1 ESNGMEGYSVVTR
14 GGSPL
19 DNGQGPVRWT
29 VLYRDSSAFVFAG
42 ASRASVNSRP
52 EADGV
57 ITSVIGTMRGLKPS
71 EFPLAEPYR
80 IAVVP
85 YDGKTP
91 LADYAREIPVEKYQ
105 LEELELMNGL
115 YPDKVPQFG
124 QLFKIVQ

>member
-1 ESNGMEGYSVVTR
+1 MQGYSIVTR
-14 GGSPL
+14 NGSPL
-19 DNGQGPVRWT
+19 DNGQGPVRWA
-29 VLYRDSSAFVFAG
+29 VLYRDNSAYVFAG

-57 ITSVIGTMRGLKPS
+57 IRSVVETMRGLKPA

-91 LADYAREIPVEKYQ
+91 LST
-105 LEELELMNGL
+105 
-115 YPDKVPQFG
+115 
-124 QLFKIVQ
+124 